1 MKNKVEAK
9 MVCDSINHLQTRLTT
24 VQVHCPKFLLQEIAR
39 HRVFSLSFNSAR
51 AIPAKTFRKSADY
64 EPIKWLSNQPGMVG
78 GAEIKGFKRW
88 LAICTWRN
96 LSEIDKIGHRILEWC
111 GLHKQFTNRR
121 LEGIAWVDGAISSTE
136 WENFTKLRVHPD
148 AQPEFNDLASQIEY
162 LLATNQPDYLEPG
175 EFHLPYI
182 DSEDITDHPMSLLC
196 LISSGRCARVSYGF
210 KPDKHSFADINRA
223 EKLMSSNPQHL
234 SPFEHVARSP
244 VEMEHSRSG
253 NFRDWEQFR
262 KIISDN

>member
-1 MKNKVEAK
+1 
-9 MVCDSINHLQTRLTT
+9 MVCDSINHLQTRITT
-24 VQVHCPKFLLQEIAR
+24 IQTHVPKFLLQEINT
-39 HRVFSLSFNSAR
+39 HRVFSRSFNSSR
-51 AIPAKTFRKSADY
+51 AIPAKIMRKNADF
-64 EPIKWLSNQPGMVG
+64 EPLKWLSNQPGMTG
-78 GAEIKGFKRW
+78 GAELKGVKKW
-88 LAICTWRN
+88 VAVGAWRG
-96 LSEIDKIGHRILEWC
+96 LSVIDKIGHAILEWC
-111 GLHKQFTNRR
+111 GLHKQYTNRR
-121 LEGIAWVDGAISSTE
+121 LESIVWVDGVITSTD
-136 WENFTKLRVHPD
+136 WANFLKLRNHPA
-148 AQPEFNDLASQIEY
+148 AQPEIKELASQIEY